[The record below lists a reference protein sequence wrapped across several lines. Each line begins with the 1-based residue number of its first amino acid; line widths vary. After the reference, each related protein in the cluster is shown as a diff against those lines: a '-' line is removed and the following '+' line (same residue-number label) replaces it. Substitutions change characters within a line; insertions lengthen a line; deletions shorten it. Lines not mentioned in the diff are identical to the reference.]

1 MRNVENKKKT
11 TKNWFDLIEG
21 RCVLWSRCWISRFYF
36 VSFSVWRNRVA
47 YEDFLNGKQVE
58 RVGRRVE
65 SWRRLPSRAPGDYK
79 AIGEIVWM
87 GKREKERKRRTWKWI
102 EFDVAVGQ
110 SVTRRPWAAHWNFLV
125 SVCLFCWQNWTEL
138 RSDPVRQIKWRREK
152 SPWKIKTP
160 LP

>member
-1 MRNVENKKKT
+1 MRNVENKKENNNQKLI
-11 TKNWFDLIEG
+11 WFDWGTL
-21 RCVLWSRCWISRFYF
+21 RLVKSMVNFTFLFCF
-36 VSFSVWRNRVA
+36 FSVWRNRVA

-65 SWRRLPSRAPGDYK
+65 SWRRLPGRAPGDYK

-87 GKREKERKRRTWKWI
+87 GKRERKRRTWKWI

-110 SVTRRPWAAHWNFLV
+110 SVTRRPWAAHWNLLV

-138 RSDPVRQIKWRREK
+138 RSDPVPQIKWRREK
-152 SPWKIKTP
+152 SPW
-160 LP
+160 